1 MFKPAVRS
9 QTRIK
14 LAISG
19 PSGSGKTQ
27 GALLI
32 AQGLGA
38 KKIAVGDSENGSAS
52 LYAKEFKFDTVMIA
66 PPYSTEKFISV
77 IQEAVKQKYD
87 CLILDTISHAWV
99 GEGGILDQKNAVDDK
114 GGNSYTNWNKFTPKQ
129 QKFIGTILNADID
142 MIVTMRSKQD
152 YVLEKNDKG
161 KMVPQKVGM
170 APQQREGMEYEFTT
184 VFDVMMN
191 HETTVSK
198 DRTKIFDGK
207 VFKITEKTGQLIR
220 KWLDGAE
227 VDAPSILRDNP
238 VTEEASAFR
247 ESMKSLPVAE
257 VSAKSL
263 WDACDIL
270 ASKIDSEETKAA
282 AMQSMID
289 AGENVEELKEI
300 LERLREI
307 TGG

>member
-1 MFKPAVRS
+1 MFKKAVRS
-9 QTRIK
+9 QAKIK

-19 PSGSGKTQ
+19 PSGSGKTK

-32 AQGLGA
+32 AKGLGA
-38 KKIAVGDSENGSAS
+38 KKIAVGDSENNSAS
-52 LYAKEFKFDTVMIA
+52 LYAKDVDFDAVSIT
-66 PPYSTEKFISV
+66 PPYTTEKYIAV
-77 IQEAVKQKYD
+77 IEAAIKNKYD

-114 GGNSYTNWNKFTPKQ
+114 GGNSYTNWNRFTPKQ
-129 QKFIGTILNADID
+129 QKFIATMLNADID
-142 MIVTMRSKQD
+142 LIVTMRSKQD

-191 HETTVSK
+191 HEATVSK
-198 DRTKIFDGK
+198 DRTEIFDGK
-207 VFKITEKTGQLIR
+207 VFKITEKTGEAIR
-220 KWLDGAE
+220 KWLNGAE
-227 VDAPSILRDNP
+227 VSVPSIAKEVP
-238 VTEEASAFR
+238 SQGAETFKAAVASIPEAP
-247 ESMKSLPVAE
+247 KD
-257 VSAKSL
+257 AKTIFNQ
-263 WDACDIL
+263 CEML
-270 ASKIDSEETKAA
+270 AGKIDSEETKAMV
-282 AMQSMID
+282 MQSMID
-289 AGENVEELKEI
+289 AGQDVEQLTEI